1 MLNLHSSKTQA
12 YHIFSF
18 FIFFILIL
26 SFVFVKMQIRL
37 LGYEVLQKVSV
48 VQNLKEQLVLKKTK
62 YVALFSKIK
71 NKLNATKTK
80 QNYSFKH
87 TIIYMIGE
95 KTSIKHQ

>member
-1 MLNLHSSKTQA
+1 MRNLHFLETQT
-12 YHIFSF
+12 YHILSL
-18 FIFFILIL
+18 FICFILIL

-48 VQNLKEQLVLKKTK
+48 VQNLEEQLVLKKTK

-71 NKLNATKTK
+71 NSLTAPATKK
-80 QNYSFKH
+80 NYSSNH
-87 TIIYMIGE
+87 TIIYMIGG